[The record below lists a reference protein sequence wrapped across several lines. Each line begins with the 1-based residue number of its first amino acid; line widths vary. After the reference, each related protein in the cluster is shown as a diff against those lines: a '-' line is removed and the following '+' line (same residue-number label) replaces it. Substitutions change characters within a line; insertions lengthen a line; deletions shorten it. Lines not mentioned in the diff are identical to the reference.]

1 MFESL
6 KRILFRET
14 IDGVNYEVSGLLPH
28 VEDER
33 DFAFQDLGGIFD
45 YKPLHEVHEIKMLSV
60 KDQGTLN
67 TCVWNSY
74 TVAREVSE
82 GIILSPRSIVQF
94 AAKHGYLRGN
104 GFSSIREGQEVGRE
118 FGIAE
123 ERMYP
128 NLMLDWQSYSR
139 FSLTNAVCENASF
152 HRAKSYFWAKTKSEI
167 LKALDE
173 NRPIHTGTDWYS
185 SYNMSG
191 GLRAPFTLP
200 WRKGVK
206 VGGHAFTMTGY
217 DLRPG
222 RMVFKFQNSFG
233 KGYGDEGSF
242 YVRIDDWLRDQ
253 IPGAVSV
260 DLDIDTL
267 KDFLKRYEG
276 KDVRTVDSP
285 TIYRIEGDV
294 KRSYPD
300 EITFYAWGG
309 RFEEKDRTFEY
320 IAGSLLDSVPSGS
333 PLEPFN
339 SPYWQKLSSHWEKIR
354 WMKSPDNVSLIQFLL
369 Q

>member
-1 MFESL
+1 MLFPL

-14 IDGVNYEVSGLLPH
+14 IDGKNYEVSGLLPH

-33 DFAFQDLGGIFD
+33 DFLFQDLGGIFD
-45 YKPLHEVHEIKMLSV
+45 YKPLHDVHEIKTLSV

-74 TVAREVSE
+74 TAAREVDE
-82 GIILSPRSIVQF
+82 GVILSPRSIVQF
-94 AAKHGYLRGN
+94 AANYGYLRGN
-104 GFSSIREGQEVGRE
+104 GFSSIREGQEVGQK

-123 ERMYP
+123 ERLYP

-139 FSLTNAVCENASF
+139 FNLTNAVCENALS

-200 WRKGVK
+200 WRRGVK
-206 VGGHAFTMTGY
+206 IGGHAFIMVGY

-222 RMVFKFQNSFG
+222 RGVFKFQNSFG
-233 KGYGDEGSF
+233 KGYGDEGCF

-253 IPGAVSV
+253 IPGAVAV
-260 DLDIDTL
+260 DLDTDTL
-267 KDFLKRYEG
+267 KDFLARYEG
-276 KDVRTVDSP
+276 KDVRTANSS
-285 TIYRIEGDV
+285 TIYRIEGGQ
-294 KRSYPD
+294 KRPYPD
-300 EITFYAWGG
+300 EVTFYAWGG
-309 RFEEKDRTFEY
+309 RFGEKEKTFEF
-320 IAGSLLDSVPSGS
+320 ISGSLLDRVPSGS
-333 PLEPFN
+333 PLEPFQ
-339 SPYWQKLSSHWEKIR
+339 SPHWPRLSEHWEKIR
-354 WMKSPDNVSLIQFLL
+354 WMKSPDNTSFIQLLL